1 MHADL
6 LIHFYLY
13 RLTGQTENSVLI
25 IQSYLT
31 TTHVY
36 VNAPYFTSTPT
47 VRGHAEACP
56 STTYSHSNAVAARCR
71 CFFTQWGKLRGWGGS
86 LTRFRGIGSFNRWKR
101 HKKLGSRK
109 LAIRFGWNLA
119 HVPPSARWRWFPTD
133 VLLAKHFLLTK
144 ITVFG
149 VKFSTFFKF
158 HLISRHGYTL
168 ALPNLAD
175 ESLQTVSGMLCEI
188 FSSIGLKLEEI

>member
-13 RLTGQTENSVLI
+13 RLTGQTENFVLI

-71 CFFTQWGKLRGWGGS
+71 CFFTQWGKLRVWGGS
-86 LTRFRGIGSFNRWKR
+86 LTRSRDFGFFNLYVPIKNFGISKTSRTIWLKFGTRTP
-101 HKKLGSRK
+101 LG
-109 LAIRFGWNLA
+109 
-119 HVPPSARWRWFPTD
+119 
-133 VLLAKHFLLTK
+133 
-144 ITVFG
+144 TV
-149 VKFSTFFKF
+149 KM
-158 HLISRHGYTL
+158 IPY
-168 ALPNLAD
+168 
-175 ESLQTVSGMLCEI
+175 
-188 FSSIGLKLEEI
+188 

>member
-1 MHADL
+1 MLRLNIWSWNRTLPLLKLQPTPHSIHQRTSSVGMPRHAL
-6 LIHFYLY
+6 RRRMPNTFNP
-13 RLTGQTENSVLI
+13 TPAVLGAGVF
-25 IQSYLT
+25 L
-31 TTHVY
+31 H
-36 VNAPYFTSTPT
+36 N
-47 VRGHAEACP
+47 
-56 STTYSHSNAVAARCR
+56 
-71 CFFTQWGKLRGWGGS
+71 GGS
-86 LTRFRGIGSFNRWKR
+86 CAVGEGPWRAPGISDFLTFTYPSKT
-101 HKKLGSRK
+101 LGSRK
-109 LAIRFGWNLA
+109 LAVRFGWNLA

-133 VLLAKHFLLTK
+133 VFPAKHFLLTK

-188 FSSIGLKLEEI
+188 FSSIGLKLEAI

>member
-1 MHADL
+1 MSTLWVWLDIYWKFSSLQHTHDL
-6 LIHFYLY
+6 RQRPIL
-13 RLTGQTENSVLI
+13 
-25 IQSYLT
+25 
-31 TTHVY
+31 
-36 VNAPYFTSTPT
+36 ASTPI

-56 STTYSHSNAVAARCR
+56 STTRTKIYVERVSLGAGVFLHN
-71 CFFTQWGKLRGWGGS
+71 GGS
-86 LTRFRGIGSFNRWKR
+86 CACGEGPWRAPGISDFLTFTYPSKI
-101 HKKLGSRK
+101 LGSRK
-109 LAIRFGWNLA
+109 LAVRFGWNLA